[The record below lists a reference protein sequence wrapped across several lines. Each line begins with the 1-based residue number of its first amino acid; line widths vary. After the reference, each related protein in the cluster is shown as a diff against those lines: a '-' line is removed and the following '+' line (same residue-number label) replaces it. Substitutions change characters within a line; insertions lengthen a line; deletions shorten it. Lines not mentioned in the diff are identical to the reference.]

1 MWAKQL
7 NRLNFIYNNCH
18 DNTIPRP
25 FRHPILQKRGLIS
38 ATLKP
43 IQDALSRLEER
54 ISELENREKE
64 LEKILAEPEIIRDK
78 SKYLP
83 LLNEYGEVKEEM
95 KIKPEHKELL
105 KSMGV
110 KEKDFRLF
118 DGKFVRY
125 EYDEKKG
132 VRLYDPYYMTSYNE
146 YIDADGWSSW
156 SYEKDTFM
164 SDILKEAKKKAEQ
177 KEKISPK
184 PTKEEITQS
193 LQKKFGKKINSEPQE

>member
-1 MWAKQL
+1 VSW
-7 NRLNFIYNNCH
+7 N
-18 DNTIPRP
+18 
-25 FRHPILQKRGLIS
+25 
-38 ATLKP
+38 

-95 KIKPEHKELL
+95 EVKPEHKQLL

-110 KEKDFRLF
+110 KEEDFRLF

-125 EYDEKKG
+125 EYDEEKG

-156 SYEKDTFM
+156 SDEKDTFM
-164 SDILKEAKKKAEQ
+164 SDILKEAKKKAAQ

-184 PTKEEITQS
+184 PTCILYTFFCEGCHTP
-193 LQKKFGKKINSEPQE
+193 FGLLRSNGEPRAARCLWRKDLGEVSGTF